1 LTDIIGGTK
10 MSTKKN
16 PEADLEQKRGLF
28 FQIGLIVSLL
38 VALLAF
44 NIEMPQTRT
53 ETVVVKVLGLEI
65 CSPQKTTP
73 PKVDNNIDT
82 LPHSKK
88 N

>member
-1 LTDIIGGTK
+1 

-28 FQIGLIVSLL
+28 FQIGLAVSLL

-44 NIEMPQTRT
+44 NIEMPTART
-53 ETVVVKVLGLEI
+53 ETIVVKVLGLEVR
-65 CSPQKTTP
+65 SPQKTTP
-73 PKVDNNIDT
+73 PNVDNNTDT
-82 LPHSKK
+82 LLHSKK

>member
-1 LTDIIGGTK
+1 

-65 CSPQKTTP
+65 CSPQKNDTT
-73 PKVDNNIDT
+73 K
-82 LPHSKK
+82 SR
-88 N
+88 